1 MAQTY
6 QEFCNRLIP
15 QINQVLTSELVKV
28 QAPTELIT
36 AMKYSVDAGGKR
48 LRPIMTLVTYEA
60 FGGKITDEI
69 IKVACAVEL
78 VHTYSL
84 IHDDLP
90 AMDNDTFRR
99 GKLTN
104 HKVFGEAQAI
114 LAGDGLL
121 TLAFSWLTDNNL
133 PTLTKLTLVQKL
145 AESAGPSGMVGGQVN
160 DMLGNNRTYTH
171 EQLIRVHNLKTGAL
185 LSYAAL
191 AGGVLAQKS
200 PDVIKMLT
208 QFGLKYGLAFQIQ
221 DDLLDVDDAVDFK
234 KNTYPHLMGIVGAQ
248 VELVNLIE
256 EIENLLGNVSRMV
269 ECDQNLIEG
278 LLTYFE
284 RNEN

>member
-1 MAQTY
+1 MSQTY

-15 QINQVLTSELVKV
+15 QINQVLTNELSKGT
-28 QAPTELIT
+28 APTELIA

-48 LRPIMTLVTYEA
+48 LRPIMTLVIYEA
-60 FGGKITDEI
+60 FGGKITEEI

-90 AMDNDTFRR
+90 AMDNDNFRR

-121 TLAFSWLTDNNL
+121 TLAFSWLTENNL
-133 PTLTKLTLVQKL
+133 PMLTKLTLVQKL

-160 DMLGNNRTYTH
+160 DMLGNNRIYTH
-171 EQLIRVHNLKTGAL
+171 EQLVHVHNLKTGAL

-221 DDLLDVDDAVDFK
+221 DDLLDIDDTVDFE
-234 KNTYPHLMGIVGAQ
+234 KNTYPHLMGVAGSQAELANVL
-248 VELVNLIE
+248 VEIDNLLSDLICVATYDKNLIK
-256 EIENLLGNVSRMV
+256 
-269 ECDQNLIEG
+269 G
-278 LLTYFE
+278 LLMYFE
-284 RNEN
+284 RNKD

>member
-1 MAQTY
+1 MSQTY

-15 QINQVLTSELVKV
+15 QINQVLTNELSKGT
-28 QAPTELIT
+28 APTELIA

-48 LRPIMTLVTYEA
+48 LRPIMTLVIYEA
-60 FGGKITDEI
+60 FGGKITEEI

-90 AMDNDTFRR
+90 AMDNDNFRR

-121 TLAFSWLTDNNL
+121 TLAFSWLTENNL
-133 PTLTKLTLVQKL
+133 PMLTKLTLVQKL

-160 DMLGNNRTYTH
+160 DMLGNSRIYTH
-171 EQLIRVHNLKTGAL
+171 EQLVHVHNLKTGAL

-221 DDLLDVDDAVDFK
+221 DDLLDIDDTVDFE
-234 KNTYPHLMGIVGAQ
+234 KNTYPHLMGVAGSQAELANVL
-248 VELVNLIE
+248 VEIDNLLSDLICVATYDKNLIK
-256 EIENLLGNVSRMV
+256 
-269 ECDQNLIEG
+269 G
-278 LLTYFE
+278 LLMYFE
-284 RNEN
+284 RNKD